1 MSPVLDRPV
10 PSVGHRTA
18 PAEPA
23 PTVTPVGE
31 VRETAGPVRRAL
43 RPGVTVMVPAWN
55 EEASIA
61 DTVRSVLAQSV
72 RPDCVIV
79 VDDCSTDNTGAVAA
93 ALGVKVVRPPV
104 NRGSKASALNYG
116 LTFIDTELVLAID
129 ADTTLAPDALEK
141 LLPAMDSPEVAAAS
155 GFVLPRHVR
164 TVWERGRH
172 VEYLYAFGFYKPIQ
186 DYYRKPLIA
195 SGCFTIHRTAELL
208 ELGGWSQRTVG
219 EDMDLTW
226 TLYERG
232 RAVRH
237 VPGAVCYPIEPHT
250 FSFLSKQLRRWSHGF
265 WQCLRVHRESVLDIP
280 YLRMMVAA
288 ALWDSTLAVL
298 TLFVMIPLMALLV
311 HPLFLVLYVADLPA
325 VLVPVVLE
333 GSRRG
338 QGGVWRG
345 VSSIPAFYV
354 LRYVNYYYMIKAFI
368 DEFVVNKPLKTFVK
382 GH

>member
-1 MSPVLDRPV
+1 M
-10 PSVGHRTA
+10 
-18 PAEPA
+18 
-23 PTVTPVGE
+23 GE